1 MTLTKVEMADNLI
14 EKCGLSKREAKQFVE
29 LFFEEIRLCLE
40 KGEEVKLSGFGSFS
54 VREKK
59 SRPGRNPKTGEE
71 AMIAARR
78 VVSFKA
84 GKKFRERV
92 EKTELIKE

>member
-40 KGEEVKLSGFGSFS
+40 KGEEVKLSGFGTFS
-54 VREKK
+54 VRSKNA
-59 SRPGRNPKTGEE
+59 RPGRNPKTGESVS
-71 AMIAARR
+71 ISARK

-84 GKKFRERV
+84 GQKLRDRV
-92 EKTELIKE
+92 EHTKIKV